1 MAKDK
6 RGFAR
11 MSEEERQ
18 EAARKGGS
26 MVPKE
31 RRSFSQDRELAQ
43 AAGRKG
49 GTSVP
54 KENRSFSRNRELAQ
68 AAGRKGGLVSVER
81 RLAKQ
86 QQEGEKCDI

>member
-1 MAKDK
+1 MAKSK

-49 GTSVP
+49 G
-54 KENRSFSRNRELAQ
+54 
-68 AAGRKGGLVSVER
+68 LVSVER